1 MTSLHCIRLSK
12 INRKITQRLSRKA
25 APLALLHAGL
35 IICKFRV
42 GWQNILNAISD
53 IKTQDHCPLARMTY
67 QTTVSHVTKDNSL
80 IQNPRP
86 AKPQNLPGPLR
97 SRTTI
102 LETARGHSRKVW
114 RLCPTRCWHRCMTR
128 CKEIRA
134 LPSQVSKQ
142 VGGPIGRILSRCP

>member
-1 MTSLHCIRLSK
+1 MTSVHCIRLSK

-25 APLALLHAGL
+25 APLLYYMLDS

-42 GWQNILNAISD
+42 GWQHILNAISD

-67 QTTVSHVTKDNSL
+67 QSTVSHVTKDNCL
-80 IQNPRP
+80 IKNPRP

-114 RLCPTRCWHRCMTR
+114 
-128 CKEIRA
+128 
-134 LPSQVSKQ
+134 
-142 VGGPIGRILSRCP
+142 